1 MRDFAEVRA
10 AGRIDAGVAA
20 AALDMLEVDR
30 EGFDLLDRRLLLTII
45 EKFGGGPVGID
56 SLAATLGEER
66 DTLEDVVEP
75 FLIQQGFLLRSARGR
90 MATQSAWRHFGL
102 TPPAADPA
110 GGSLPL
116 FRG

>member
-1 MRDFAEVRA
+1 
-10 AGRIDAGVAA
+10 
-20 AALDMLEVDR
+20 
-30 EGFDLLDRRLLLTII
+30 DLLDRRFLMTII
-45 EKFGGGPVGID
+45 EKFSGGPVGID

-75 FLIQQGFLLRSARGR
+75 YLIQQGFLVRSARGR
-90 MATQSAWRHFGL
+90 VATPAAWRHFGQE
-102 TPPAADPA
+102 PPRAETG